1 MKADQSADQSP
12 VGLGMSRAFLVMFTG
27 LLLALNAFSCDITLP
42 AFWSME
48 RSLGAPIE
56 HVQAV
61 IPVFLF
67 CSAIG
72 QLVFG
77 PASDAY
83 GRKPVILAGVA
94 LYIAGALIAAAADTL
109 TVALYGRALQ
119 GFGSACG
126 AVIARALLR
135 DVHSGPE
142 LARTMAFA
150 SSVIALGPIVA
161 PLVGYG
167 LVVIGEWRGVFIG
180 MAIYGAGLAAMVLT
194 QLQETNKS
202 PDRSAIAPVRLM
214 SATRRVF
221 ANRQSRYFVLLSG
234 INSFAILSYVT
245 NAPRLYKNAFDV
257 EGLAFTAMF
266 AATGAGIVAGQY
278 LNARLISRLG
288 VMAATRASALVLAST
303 AILIA
308 VLSLLGW
315 ISLGMFAGLM
325 LIYNASFLM
334 VMSNAVSLVIDPHRE
349 IAGVASS
356 TVGFVSQFVSSI
368 LVFATL
374 PLFQGALVPWSLG
387 MVVVT
392 VIVALTVVAYRPRS
406 EH

>member
-1 MKADQSADQSP
+1 
-12 VGLGMSRAFLVMFTG
+12 MSRPFLVMFTG

-94 LYIAGALIAAAADTL
+94 LYIAGALIAAAAGTL
-109 TVALYGRALQ
+109 TIALWGRALQ

-150 SSVIALGPIVA
+150 SSVIALGPIIA

-167 LVVIGEWRGVFIG
+167 LVVIGEWRGVFVG
-180 MAIYGAGLAAMVLT
+180 MAIYGAGLAAMVIT
-194 QLQETNKS
+194 RLQETNKA
-202 PDRSAIAPVRLM
+202 PDRSAIAPARLG
-214 SATRRVF
+214 SAIGRVF

-245 NAPRLYKNAFDV
+245 NAPRLYKSAFGV

-278 LNARLISRLG
+278 VNARLISRLG
-288 VMAATRASALVLAST
+288 VMAATRSAALLLCST
-303 AILIA
+303 AIIIALLSHLGLIT
-308 VLSLLGW
+308 LWL
-315 ISLGMFAGLM
+315 FAGLM
-325 LIYNASFLM
+325 LIYNASFLV

-356 TVGFVSQFVSSI
+356 TVGFVSQLTSSL
-368 LVFATL
+368 LVFLTL
-374 PLFQGALVPWSLG
+374 PLFRGALGPWSLG
-387 MVVVT
+387 MVIVT
-392 VIVALTVVAYRPRS
+392 VTVAIAVSVYRPTTD
-406 EH
+406 H

>member
-1 MKADQSADQSP
+1 
-12 VGLGMSRAFLVMFTG
+12 MSRPFLVMFTG

-48 RSLGAPIE
+48 KSLGAPIE

-67 CSAIG
+67 CSALG

-94 LYIAGALIAAAADTL
+94 LYIAGALIAAAADSL

-150 SSVIALGPIVA
+150 SSVIALGPIIA

-167 LVVIGEWRGVFIG
+167 LVVVGEWRGVFIG
-180 MAIYGAGLAAMVLT
+180 MAIYGAGLATMVLT
-194 QLQETNKS
+194 RLQETNKS
-202 PDRSAIAPVRLM
+202 PDRAAIAPARL
-214 SATRRVF
+214 AAAIGRVF

-245 NAPRLYKNAFDV
+245 NAPRLYKSAFGI
-257 EGLAFTAMF
+257 EGLAFTALF

-278 LNARLISRLG
+278 INARLISRLG
-288 VMAATRASALVLAST
+288 VMAATRSSALVLASM

-308 VLSLLGW
+308 LLSHLG
-315 ISLGMFAGLM
+315 IITLFLFAVLM
-325 LIYNASFLM
+325 LIYNASFLV

-356 TVGFVSQFVSSI
+356 TIGFVSQLVSSL

-374 PLFQGALVPWSLG
+374 PVFHGRLLPWSLG

-392 VIVALTVVAYRPRS
+392 VIVATVVIAYRPRT
-406 EH
+406 EQ

>member
-1 MKADQSADQSP
+1 
-12 VGLGMSRAFLVMFTG
+12 MSRAFLVMFTG

-94 LYIAGALIAAAADTL
+94 LYIAGALSAAAADTL

-202 PDRSAIAPVRLM
+202 PDRSAIAPARLA
-214 SATRRVF
+214 SAIARVF

-245 NAPRLYKNAFDV
+245 NAPRLYKSAFDV

-288 VMAATRASALVLAST
+288 VMAATRVSALVLAST
-303 AILIA
+303 AVLIA
-308 VLSLLGW
+308 LLSLLGW
-315 ISLGMFAGLM
+315 ISLGTFAGLM

-392 VIVALTVVAYRPRS
+392 GIVAVAIVAYRPKAD
-406 EH
+406 H

>member
-1 MKADQSADQSP
+1 
-12 VGLGMSRAFLVMFTG
+12 MSRAFLVIFTG

-56 HVQAV
+56 QVQAV

-150 SSVIALGPIVA
+150 SSVIALGPIIA

-167 LVVIGEWRGVFIG
+167 LVVVGEWRGVFVG
-180 MAIYGAGLAAMVLT
+180 MALYGAGLGAMVLAR
-194 QLQETNKS
+194 LQETNAA
-202 PDRSAIAPVRLM
+202 PDRSAIAPDRL
-214 SATRRVF
+214 AVAIGRVF

-245 NAPRLYKNAFDV
+245 NAPRLYKSAFGI
-257 EGLAFTAMF
+257 EGLAFTALF
-266 AATGAGIVAGQY
+266 AATGAGIVAGQFV
-278 LNARLISRLG
+278 NARLISGLG
-288 VMAATRASALVLAST
+288 VMAATRSAALVLSSM
-303 AILIA
+303 AIAIA
-308 VLSLLGW
+308 LLSQLGL
-315 ISLGMFAGLM
+315 ISLFLFAGLM
-325 LIYNASFLM
+325 LVYNASFLV

-356 TVGFVSQFVSSI
+356 TIGFVSQLVSSL
-368 LVFATL
+368 LVFLTL
-374 PLFQGALVPWSLG
+374 PLFRGRLLPWSLG

-392 VIVALTVVAYRPRS
+392 VIVAVAVMAYRPS
-406 EH
+406 TDH

>member
-1 MKADQSADQSP
+1 
-12 VGLGMSRAFLVMFTG
+12 MSRSFLVLFTG

-48 RSLGAPIE
+48 RGLGVPIE

-67 CSAIG
+67 CSAVG

-83 GRKPVILAGVA
+83 GRKPVILAGVG

-109 TVALYGRALQ
+109 TLALWGRALQ

-150 SSVIALGPIVA
+150 SSMISLGPIVA

-167 LVVIGEWRGVFIG
+167 LVAIGEWRGVFIG
-180 MAIYGAGLAAMVLT
+180 MAIYGIVLGTLALVWLHETNATPDRRAIHPT
-194 QLQETNKS
+194 QLAV
-202 PDRSAIAPVRLM
+202 AIG
-214 SATRRVF
+214 RVF

-245 NAPRLYKNAFDV
+245 NSPRLYKSAFGI
-257 EGLAFTAMF
+257 EGLAFTALF
-266 AATGAGIVAGQY
+266 AATGAGIVIGQY

-288 VMAATRASALVLAST
+288 VMPATRAAALIFAST
-303 AILIA
+303 AIVIA
-308 VLSLLGW
+308 LLTW
-315 ISLGMFAGLM
+315 LGLM
-325 LIYNASFLM
+325 TVVLFALLMLVFNSSFLV

-356 TVGFVSQFVSSI
+356 TVGFVSQLTSSA
-368 LVFATL
+368 LVFLTL
-374 PLFQGALVPWSLG
+374 PIFKGSLLPWSLG

-392 VIVALTVVAYRPRS
+392 GIVATAIVAYRPS
-406 EH
+406 PNA

>member
-1 MKADQSADQSP
+1 
-12 VGLGMSRAFLVMFTG
+12 MSRPFLVMFTG

-48 RSLGAPIE
+48 KSLGAPIE

-94 LYIAGALIAAAADTL
+94 LYITGALIAAAADTL

-180 MAIYGAGLAAMVLT
+180 MAIYGAGLATMVLT
-194 QLQETNKS
+194 RLQETNKA
-202 PDRSAIAPVRLM
+202 PDRAAIAPARL
-214 SATRRVF
+214 ATAIARVF

-245 NAPRLYKNAFDV
+245 NAPRLYKSAFDI

-278 LNARLISRLG
+278 INARLISRLG
-288 VMAATRASALVLAST
+288 VMSATRSSALVLAST
-303 AILIA
+303 ALVIALLSYLGLIN
-308 VLSLLGW
+308 LL
-315 ISLGMFAGLM
+315 MFAGLM
-325 LIYNASFLM
+325 LIYNSAFLV

-356 TVGFVSQFVSSI
+356 TVGFISQLVSSL

-374 PLFQGALVPWSLG
+374 PLFQGRLLPWSLG
-387 MVVVT
+387 MVLVT
-392 VIVALTVVAYRPRS
+392 GIVAIAVMAYRPRT

>member
-1 MKADQSADQSP
+1 
-12 VGLGMSRAFLVMFTG
+12 MSRTFLVLFTG

-48 RSLGAPIE
+48 RGLGAPIE

-83 GRKPVILAGVA
+83 GRKPVILAGVT
-94 LYIAGALIAAAADTL
+94 LYVAGALVAAAADTL
-109 TVALYGRALQ
+109 TAVLYGRALQ

-150 SSVIALGPIVA
+150 SSMISLGPILA
-161 PLVGYG
+161 PLVGFG
-167 LVVIGEWRGVFIG
+167 LVAIGDWRGVFIG
-180 MAIYGAGLAAMVLT
+180 MAIYGIGLGLMALLGVR
-194 QLQETNKS
+194 ETNAA
-202 PDRSAIAPVRLM
+202 PDRSAIRPARL
-214 SATRRVF
+214 ATAVGRVF

-245 NAPRLYKNAFDV
+245 NAPRLYKNAFGI
-257 EGLAFTAMF
+257 EGLWFTALF
-266 AATGAGIVAGQY
+266 ASTGGGIVIGQY
-278 LNARLISRLG
+278 LNARLISRIG
-288 VMAATRASALVLAST
+288 VMASTRMAALVFAST
-303 AILIA
+303 AVVIA
-308 VLSLLGW
+308 LLTHLGLMTLVL
-315 ISLGMFAGLM
+315 FAGLM
-325 LIYNASFLM
+325 LIFNSAFLV

-356 TVGFVSQFVSSI
+356 TVGFVSQLTSSI
-368 LVFATL
+368 LVVVTL
-374 PLFQGALVPWSLG
+374 PVFKGSLLPWSLG
-387 MVVVT
+387 MVIVT
-392 VIVALTVVAYRPRS
+392 GFVAAAIYAYRPANNAPAG
-406 EH
+406 

>member
-12 VGLGMSRAFLVMFTG
+12 GGLGMSRAFLVMFTG

-83 GRKPVILAGVA
+83 GRKPIILAGVA

-194 QLQETNKS
+194 QLQETNKA
-202 PDRSAIAPVRLM
+202 PDRSAIAPARLA
-214 SATRRVF
+214 SAIARVF

-288 VMAATRASALVLAST
+288 VMAATRSSALVLAST

-308 VLSLLGW
+308 ILSVLGW
-315 ISLGMFAGLM
+315 ISLGIFAGLM

-392 VIVALTVVAYRPRS
+392 VIVALAVVAYRPRS
-406 EH
+406 DH